1 MDSKLIE
8 KLTQLKTVQDRTS
21 NDVKEIMYLLR
32 EQNGRVRENEKAISR
47 LNIIAS
53 LMVTSITG
61 FVAWLFGKQ

>member
-21 NDVKEIMYLLR
+21 SDVTEIMFLLR

-53 LMVTSITG
+53 LMITSVTG

>member
-53 LMVTSITG
+53 LMITSVTG

>member
-32 EQNGRVRENEKAISR
+32 EQNGRVRENEKAI
-47 LNIIAS
+47 
-53 LMVTSITG
+53 
-61 FVAWLFGKQ
+61 

>member
-21 NDVKEIMYLLR
+21 NDVTEIMYLLR

>member
-21 NDVKEIMYLLR
+21 NDVTEIMYLLR

-47 LNIIAS
+47 LNIVAS
-53 LMVTSITG
+53 LMITSITG
-61 FVAWLFGKQ
+61 FIAWLFGKQ

>member
-21 NDVKEIMYLLR
+21 NDVTEIMYLLR

-61 FVAWLFGKQ
+61 FVAWLFGK